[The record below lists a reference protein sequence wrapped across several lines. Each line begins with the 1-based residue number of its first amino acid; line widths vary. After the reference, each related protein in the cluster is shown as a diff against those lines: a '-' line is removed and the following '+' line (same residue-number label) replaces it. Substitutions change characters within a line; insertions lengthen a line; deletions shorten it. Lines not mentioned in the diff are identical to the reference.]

1 MAALKTNA
9 KRLRS
14 PAALKALEIAR
25 AHGAVPGERQ
35 KAWVIDQ
42 IVRALCGSEKAYRKF
57 ITVHNAGEDGPNTYE
72 WDTGIAP

>member
-1 MAALKTNA
+1 MTSRLSTQMTAPSMRVRAALDI
-9 KRLRS
+9 
-14 PAALKALEIAR
+14 ALSYGSIEGD
-25 AHGAVPGERQ
+25 HHQ
-35 KAWVIDQ
+35 AWVIDQ